1 MVLRGARTD
10 GGCLQ
15 VAIGEFFDFGKKVL
29 ILVWICIMWPSKDFQ
44 NMTVN
49 AVAQNMTFYAEFSYL
64 KHFCTLF
71 QVLSGVVAVV
81 SPYCTCL
88 NI

>member
-15 VAIGEFFDFGKKVL
+15 VAIGEFFYFGKKVL
-29 ILVWICIMWPSKDFQ
+29 ILVRICIMWPSKDFQ

-49 AVAQNMTFYAEFSYL
+49 AVAQNMTFYAEFTYL
-64 KHFCTLF
+64 
-71 QVLSGVVAVV
+71 
-81 SPYCTCL
+81 
-88 NI
+88 